1 MKASD
6 VVKVANE
13 LIEKLDDLAEQLG
26 EYRLVGSEDCCA
38 STARSLR
45 RRVYELKDAQHRV
58 ARAKRDIENY
68 LAVASEVEYHNL
80 LVLEKVKEV
89 VSQNSRSEY
98 EARD

>member
-1 MKASD
+1 
-6 VVKVANE
+6 
-13 LIEKLDDLAEQLG
+13 
-26 EYRLVGSEDCCA
+26 
-38 STARSLR
+38 
-45 RRVYELKDAQHRV
+45 VYELKDAQHRV